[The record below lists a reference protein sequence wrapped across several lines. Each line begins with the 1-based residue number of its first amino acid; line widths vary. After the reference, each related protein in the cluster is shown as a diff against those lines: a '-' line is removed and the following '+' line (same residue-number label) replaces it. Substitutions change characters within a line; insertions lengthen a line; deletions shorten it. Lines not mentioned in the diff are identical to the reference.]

1 MKSVKT
7 EIKKGDVVRVMC
19 GKNEGKQ
26 GKVLVVNRVKC
37 QLIIEGVNMIKKH
50 QKPNQKVQKG
60 GIIEREGYVYASKVM
75 LVCPKCSKP
84 TRIAHFI
91 SGEGKNRKKV
101 RSCKKCSEMIDQI

>member
-1 MKSVKT
+1 MNSVKT
-7 EIKKGDVVRVMC
+7 EIKKGDIVRVMC
-19 GKNEGKQ
+19 GKNSGKQ

-37 QLIIEGVNMIKKH
+37 QLIVEGVNLVKKH
-50 QKPNQKVQKG
+50 QKPSQKVQKG
-60 GIIEREGYVYASKVM
+60 GIIEREGYIYASKVM

-91 SGEGKNRKKV
+91 SGEGKNSKKV

>member
-1 MKSVKT
+1 MNSVKT
-7 EIKKGDVVRVMC
+7 EIKKGDTVRVMC
-19 GKNEGKQ
+19 GKNDGKQ

-37 QLIIEGVNMIKKH
+37 QLIVEGVNLVKKH

-60 GIIEREGYVYASKVM
+60 GIIEREGYIYASKVM

-84 TRIAHFI
+84 TRIAHFV
-91 SGEGKNRKKV
+91 SGEGKNSKKV